1 MNNKDLV
8 QTGYDRLLTFLN
20 RYDWLERI
28 SLDARK
34 GQQKPV
40 FFIVNTKYYTHVIF
54 DMDHLEAFMN
64 RQELLKRS
72 FK

>member
-20 RYDWLERI
+20 RYDWLKRI
-28 SLDARK
+28 SIDVTK
-34 GQQKPV
+34 DQQKPV
-40 FFIVNTKYYTHVIF
+40 FFIVNTKCYTHVIF
-54 DMDHLEAFMN
+54 DLEHLETFIE
-64 RQELLKRS
+64 RQELLKRR